1 MNTTQK
7 LLIGLF
13 IALVAGFFIG
23 RWSQHANKVASPPIT
38 ESHTPPSQSSPTSSK
53 TSNKK
58 RRDIPQEAIEVL
70 HYVREH
76 HVAPNNYVGGREF
89 KNRERR
95 LQQRTAQGTYIHY
108 QEWDIYPKIKNKN
121 RGPERLITGDD
132 ESAWYTG
139 DHYQT
144 FIPINE

>member
-1 MNTTQK
+1 MKNSRQLIFIV
-7 LLIGLF
+7 LLGL
-13 IALVAGFFIG
+13 ITVFFIG
-23 RWSQHANKVASPPIT
+23 RWSARQQETLATNKT
-38 ESHTPPSQSSPTSSK
+38 EIPTPSAESTTS
-53 TSNKK
+53 KK
-58 RRDIPQEAIEVL
+58 SARTTHGHIPQAAIEVL

-76 HVAPNNYVGGREF
+76 HVAPDNYVGGREF